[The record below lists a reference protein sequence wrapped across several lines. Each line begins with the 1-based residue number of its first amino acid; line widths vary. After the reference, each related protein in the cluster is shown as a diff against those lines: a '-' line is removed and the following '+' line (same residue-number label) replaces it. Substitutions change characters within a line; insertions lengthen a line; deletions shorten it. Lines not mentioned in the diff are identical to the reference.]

1 MLFNK
6 GELEMSKTKNDKEK
20 HTQADIFRKYLQKKY
35 DNSQFSSYR
44 EFAKAADI
52 NHAYIS
58 RMLSGKKETPPSPD
72 VLEKMAKALNVDY
85 VEMMFKA
92 GYLKHYNKDDI
103 SIIASN
109 NTTDKFIRLKELLD
123 EMDFKYLRVIDTA
136 KQKGLTPDDLEA
148 LVEMAETV
156 QGILAKKE
164 LGDKD

>member
-1 MLFNK
+1 MSNNK
-6 GELEMSKTKNDKEK
+6 NNKENQTQTK
-20 HTQADIFRKYLQKKY
+20 IFRRYLQSKY

-72 VLEKMAKALNVDY
+72 VLEKMANALNVDY

-109 NTTDKFIRLKELLD
+109 NTTDKFLRLKELLD
-123 EMDFKYLRVIDTA
+123 EMDFK
-136 KQKGLTPDDLEA
+136 
-148 LVEMAETV
+148 
-156 QGILAKKE
+156 
-164 LGDKD
+164 